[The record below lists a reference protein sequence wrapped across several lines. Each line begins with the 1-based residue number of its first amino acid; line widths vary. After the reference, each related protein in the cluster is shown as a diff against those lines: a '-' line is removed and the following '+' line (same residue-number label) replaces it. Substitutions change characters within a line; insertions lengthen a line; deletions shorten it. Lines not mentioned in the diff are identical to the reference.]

1 MYSFNYVRAIPLSKR
16 KDSQPKNPPSSIST
30 TFPGYYQVH
39 CFEGKQICLVFDKGF
54 DY

>member
-1 MYSFNYVRAIPLSKR
+1 MYNSNYVRAIALPKR

-39 CFEGKQICLVFDKGF
+39 SFEGKQICLVFDKGLN
-54 DY
+54 Y